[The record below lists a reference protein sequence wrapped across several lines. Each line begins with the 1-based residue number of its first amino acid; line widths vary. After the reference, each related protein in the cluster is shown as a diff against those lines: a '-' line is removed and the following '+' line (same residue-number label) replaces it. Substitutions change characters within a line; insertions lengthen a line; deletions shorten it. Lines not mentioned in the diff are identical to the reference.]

1 MLFYDAD
8 NPAPNPR
15 RVRIFMA
22 EKGIEVPTKSVSIIE
37 REQKAPDY
45 VKKNSLGQIPILEL
59 DDGTILAE
67 SISICRYLEA
77 LNPEPALF
85 GGTPLEMA
93 QIDMWNRRI
102 EMQVHAPIGLFWRHA
117 HPFTAKIIKQYTD
130 FGQSNLENSHNAMR
144 WLDKEIANRD
154 FIAGDT
160 YSIADIS
167 ALCAIDFANFIG
179 IDIPEDCKA
188 LHAWHKRVSER
199 PSAQA

>member
-22 EKGIEVPTKSVSIIE
+22 EKGIELPTKSLSILE
-37 REQKAPDY
+37 REQKKPDY
-45 VKKNSLGQIPILEL
+45 LAKNSLGQIPILEL
-59 DDGTILAE
+59 GDGTILAE

-77 LNPEPALF
+77 LNPEPSLF
-85 GGTPLEMA
+85 GSTPLEQA
-93 QIDMWNRRI
+93 RIDMWNRRI
-102 EMQVHAPIGLFWRHA
+102 EMQLQGPIGLFWRHA

-130 FGQSNLENSHNAMR
+130 FGQSNLENAQNVMR
-144 WLDKEIANRD
+144 WLDKEIEGRD
-154 FIAGDT
+154 FIAGDA

-167 ALCAIDFANFIG
+167 ALCSIDFAKFIG
-179 IDIPEDCKA
+179 IDLPEECQT
-188 LHAWHKRVSER
+188 LQAWHERVSQR